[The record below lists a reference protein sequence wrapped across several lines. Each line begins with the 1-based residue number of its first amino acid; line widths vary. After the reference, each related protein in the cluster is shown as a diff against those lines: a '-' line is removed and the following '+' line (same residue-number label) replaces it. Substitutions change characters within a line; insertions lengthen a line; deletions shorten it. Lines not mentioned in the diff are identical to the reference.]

1 MEDPEH
7 DGWRMELFEDGGWRM
22 EGRSMVCGGLW
33 LEDGG
38 PEGWS
43 LEDGR
48 WRMEGLKHGLWEM
61 VAGGWSLEDGRWRMV
76 SGG

>member
-1 MEDPEH
+1 MVCGGWSLENGGPES
-7 DGWRMELFEDGGWRM
+7 WSVEDGLWRM

-48 WRMEGLKHGLWEM
+48 WRMEGLKHGLWGM
-61 VAGGWSLEDGRWRMV
+61 IAGGWRT
-76 SGG
+76 